1 VPVPT
6 RQRSRP
12 RWLRLAPGAVLIA
25 VPLLAA
31 IPRWDTLLANN
42 PVYPLTLA
50 FAFALGLVLVVTA
63 LTTSEP
69 PQPGRLRRTFRVAAT
84 AGAFGLAVVLFWLA
98 PFPASPDALAAL
110 ESDDAIAITDT
121 RATTTYEP
129 AEPSSAAFVL
139 YPGARVDP
147 RAYAVLARRIAEA
160 GSPVTVLKC
169 PFDLSLVCGDPTPY
183 LPEGESWAIGGHSL
197 GGVSASV
204 FVDRDVPDGAGLI
217 FWASYPLSDLSD
229 RTELAVTSIHATQD
243 QLTTLLDVSLN
254 MPKLPPDT
262 VYVAIKGA
270 VHAFFGDYGEQPGDG
285 EPEISRDDAQNQI
298 VDATVTALQALGNS
312 D

>member
-1 VPVPT
+1 MPT
-6 RQRSRP
+6 RQRRRP
-12 RWLRLAPGAVLIA
+12 RWLRLSAGAVLIA
-25 VPLLAA
+25 LPLLVAV
-31 IPRWDTLLANN
+31 PRWDTLLANN

-50 FAFALGLVLVVTA
+50 FAVALGLVLVVTA

-69 PQPGRLRRTFRVAAT
+69 PQPGGLRRTFRILAT
-84 AGAFGLAVVLFWLA
+84 AGAFGLAVVLFLLA

-110 ESDDAIAITDT
+110 ESDDAITVTDT

-129 AEPSSAAFVL
+129 TEPSSAAFVF

-147 RAYAVLARRIAEA
+147 RAYAVLARRVAEA

-183 LPEGESWAIGGHSL
+183 LPEGEPWAIGGHSL

-204 FVDRDVPDGAGLI
+204 FVGRDLPDGTGLI

-229 RTELAVTSIHATQD
+229 RSDLAVTSIHATQD
-243 QLTTLLDVSLN
+243 ELTTLLDVSLN
-254 MPKLPPDT
+254 KPKLPPDT
-262 VYVAIKGA
+262 VYVPIKGA

-298 VDATVTALQALGNS
+298 VDATVDALQALGNRA
-312 D
+312 